1 MQRAQVSRH
10 LEIDSIRVCACKT
23 TWHASRRAAMQLV
36 ETRPVSMGGLTLER
50 YAVDGE
56 EIVEQLGDKINFE
69 TFLEIFQPIL
79 SIQ

>member
-1 MQRAQVSRH
+1 
-10 LEIDSIRVCACKT
+10 
-23 TWHASRRAAMQLV
+23 
-36 ETRPVSMGGLTLER
+36 MGGLTLER